1 MVGLSGG
8 PGGAGPLFYVAH
20 ALAPTSTFSL
30 AHWGEIMGAA
40 VDSLATG
47 TRGGGLLYY
56 FMAGAVSMY
65 CRLQRYPSPLLI
77 SYKILP
83 IPVLWGFSVPVSEV
97 STIGCARSFLR
108 VILCSSD
115 PHPTGSTPPSPP
127 CPLSFLPFFPHNFPR
142 RM

>member
-47 TRGGGLLYY
+47 TRGGCYIISWQEQCRCIVVYSDTPRLL
-56 FMAGAVSMY
+56 
-65 CRLQRYPSPLLI
+65 
-77 SYKILP
+77 
-83 IPVLWGFSVPVSEV
+83 
-97 STIGCARSFLR
+97 
-108 VILCSSD
+108 
-115 PHPTGSTPPSPP
+115 
-127 CPLSFLPFFPHNFPR
+127 
-142 RM
+142 

>member
-47 TRGGGLLYY
+47 TRGG
-56 FMAGAVSMY
+56 V
-65 CRLQRYPSPLLI
+65 
-77 SYKILP
+77 
-83 IPVLWGFSVPVSEV
+83 
-97 STIGCARSFLR
+97 
-108 VILCSSD
+108 VILFHGRSSVDVLSSTAIPLASSD
-115 PHPTGSTPPSPP
+115 
-127 CPLSFLPFFPHNFPR
+127 FL
-142 RM
+142 

>member
-20 ALAPTSTFSL
+20 GVASTSTFSL

-47 TRGGGLLYY
+47 TREGLLYY

-77 SYKILP
+77 SYKIPP
-83 IPVLWGFSVPVSEV
+83 IPVLWGFGVTVSKV
-97 STIGCARSFLR
+97 STIGCARSFLGG
-108 VILCSSD
+108 ILCSSD
-115 PHPTGSTPPSPP
+115 SPQP
-127 CPLSFLPFFPHNFPR
+127 NR
-142 RM
+142 

>member
-47 TRGGGLLYY
+47 TRRI
-56 FMAGAVSMY
+56 VDIISWRDQ
-65 CRLQRYPSPLLI
+65 CRCI
-77 SYKILP
+77 
-83 IPVLWGFSVPVSEV
+83 VV
-97 STIGCARSFLR
+97 
-108 VILCSSD
+108 SSD
-115 PHPTGSTPPSPP
+115 TPR
-127 CPLSFLPFFPHNFPR
+127 LV
-142 RM
+142 